1 MPGRPKYRSD
11 LEALQ
16 AIPEDMI
23 WSLLEQGRTITQV
36 CYEIGVGKKALQDW
50 LNEVDPDDSQIT
62 SARAQAATN
71 YAMQALEIADSSEPE
86 QAAKARLQI
95 QTRQWIAERWDRK
108 TYGTQSGPQIT
119 LNVTDLRLNALRH
132 AEVVEDLSTDAVPKL
147 STN

>member
-1 MPGRPKYRSD
+1 M
-11 LEALQ
+11 
-16 AIPEDMI
+16 PEDMI
-23 WSLLEQGRTITQV
+23 WAMIEEGKTITQI
-36 CYEIGVGKKALQDW
+36 CYELGVGKRPLQAW
-50 LNEVDPDDSQIT
+50 LDQVDADESKI
-62 SARAQAATN
+62 ARARAKAATS

-95 QTRQWIAERWDRK
+95 QARQWIAERWDRK

-119 LNVTDLRLNALRH
+119 LNITDLRLNALRH

>member
-50 LNEVDPDDSQIT
+50 LNEVDPDDSKIT
-62 SARAQAATN
+62 RARAKAATN

-119 LNVTDLRLNALRH
+119 LNITDLRLNALRH
-132 AEVVEDLSTDAVPKL
+132 AEVIEDLSTDAVPKL

>member
-50 LNEVDPDDSQIT
+50 LNEVDPDDSKIT
-62 SARAQAATN
+62 RARAKAATN

-119 LNVTDLRLNALRH
+119 LNITDLRLNALRH

>member
-16 AIPEDMI
+16 AMPEDMI

-50 LNEVDPDDSQIT
+50 FNEVDPDDSKIT
-62 SARAQAATN
+62 RARAKAATN

-108 TYGTQSGPQIT
+108 TYGTQTGPQIT
-119 LNVTDLRLNALRH
+119 LNITDLRLNALRH

>member
-50 LNEVDPDDSQIT
+50 LNEVDPDDSKIT
-62 SARAQAATN
+62 RARAKAATN

-119 LNVTDLRLNALRH
+119 LNVTDLRLSALRH

>member
-50 LNEVDPDDSQIT
+50 LNEVDPDDSKIT
-62 SARAQAATN
+62 RARAKAATN

>member
-50 LNEVDPDDSQIT
+50 LNEVDPDDSKIT
-62 SARAQAATN
+62 RARMRAADLMACETIK
-71 YAMQALEIADSSEPE
+71 IADGIDESNP
-86 QAAKARLQI
+86 ARPLHRI
-95 QTRQWIAERWDRK
+95 RTRQWLAERWDRK
-108 TYGTQSGPQIT
+108 TYGTQTGPQIT
-119 LNVTDLRLNALRH
+119 LNITDLRLNALRH

>member
-16 AIPEDMI
+16 AMPEDMI

-50 LNEVDPDDSQIT
+50 FNEVDPDDSKIT
-62 SARAQAATN
+62 RARAKAATN

-108 TYGTQSGPQIT
+108 TYGTQTGPQIT
-119 LNVTDLRLNALRH
+119 LNITDLRLNALRH
-132 AEVVEDLSTDAVPKL
+132 AEVVEDLSTDAAPKL

>member
-50 LNEVDPDDSQIT
+50 LNEVDPDDSKIT
-62 SARAQAATN
+62 RARAKAATN

-132 AEVVEDLSTDAVPKL
+132 AEVIEDLSTDAVPKL